1 MDVETITALGR
12 ESLKLALL
20 IGAPMLIVGVV
31 VGLIVGVLQCA
42 TQIQDQTIAFVLK
55 LVAVFSTLAI
65 FLPWIVA
72 KTAEFSR
79 ETLSN
84 IPETTTVFL
93 K

>member
-1 MDVETITALGR
+1 MDVETITSLGR

-20 IGAPMLIVGVV
+20 VGAPMLITGVV
-31 VGLIVGVLQCA
+31 VGVIVGVFQSV

-55 LVAVFSTLAI
+55 LVAMLSTLAI

-72 KTAEFSR
+72 KTVEFSQNAL
-79 ETLSN
+79 TN
-84 IPETTTVFL
+84 IPEAATFFW